1 MIDSPRCTFCKSA
14 IELLEHPFYKGE
26 ITRSFWVALRSWL
39 MECNISLEPLSVV
52 KVLFGIF
59 NAGEDFVIVNH
70 LILVATFY
78 ICRCKLNGV
87 KPAMRVI
94 KKKSEQYIIQKVE
107 QHLCR
112 IRQNSMTKNGK
123 KLNVVLIESIP
134 PPPPPRSVIVICIFL
149 LSSIHIDLFFQDKVQ
164 CSSFKYSCNAS
175 IRLYS
180 LCNAVKLLIKSF
192 LQKKNKQTNKQ
203 TTPTYSNY
211 SKLQQRHLNTASTV
225 TTPNYSNYRKYT

>member
-14 IELLEHPFYKGE
+14 IEFLEHPFYNGE

-39 MECNISLEPLSVV
+39 MEYNISLEPLSVV

-94 KKKSEQYIIQKVE
+94 KTKIGAIHNIEGGIAFMQNKVE
-107 QHLCR
+107 FHDKKWEKIKCCR
-112 IRQNSMTKNGK
+112 NWVYSP
-123 KLNVVLIESIP
+123 S
-134 PPPPPRSVIVICIFL
+134 PPPPRSVIVICIFL
-149 LSSIHIDLFFQDKVQ
+149 LSSIHIDLFFQDKV
-164 CSSFKYSCNAS
+164 
-175 IRLYS
+175 
-180 LCNAVKLLIKSF
+180 
-192 LQKKNKQTNKQ
+192 
-203 TTPTYSNY
+203 
-211 SKLQQRHLNTASTV
+211 
-225 TTPNYSNYRKYT
+225 